1 MQANPETTVTKKV
14 KKKEGNAVKNADALL
29 KKKFVEIKIEDEDW
43 KAHLGEPQL
52 GNSHWFIFGDSGHGK
67 TSYTLALVKELTK
80 NYKVLYNTLEEGD
93 KKSFQNAITRA
104 GLKGNKKF
112 LYIQADYEKITE
124 QLLKDKQPKIVV
136 IDSAQYLF
144 RGKQVQHYA
153 NLVNKFKSTTFIW
166 ISGADGT
173 KPKGKIADDI
183 RYDCDIVVFIKDFKA
198 EIKKNRFEASESYII
213 WEEGYKNSL
222 LK

>member
-1 MQANPETTVTKKV
+1 MLANPQTTVTKKT

-29 KKKFVEIKIEDEDW
+29 KKKFVEIKIEDQNL

-52 GNSHWFIFGDSGHGK
+52 GNSHWFIFGDSGQGK

-93 KKSFQNAITRA
+93 KKSFQNAIRRT
-104 GLKGNKKF
+104 GLKGNKNF
-112 LYIQADYEKITE
+112 LYLQANYEQIIE
-124 QLLKDKQPKIVV
+124 QLLKEKQPKIVV

-153 NLVNKFKSTTFIW
+153 NLVNKFKNTTFIW

-183 RYDCDIVVFIKDFKA
+183 RYDCDIVIFVKDFKA
-198 EIKKNRFEASESYII
+198 EIKKNRFEANASYIV
-213 WEEGYKNSL
+213 WEEGYKQTL

>member
-1 MQANPETTVTKKV
+1 MQAKAQISITKKT
-14 KKKEGNAVKNADALL
+14 KKPKKTPQNADALL
-29 KKKFVEIKIEDEDW
+29 KKKFVEIKIEDVKL

-52 GNSHWFIFGDSGHGK
+52 GNSHWFIFGDSGQGK

-112 LYIQADYEKITE
+112 LYIQADYDQITE
-124 QLLKDKQPKIVV
+124 QLLKEKQPKIVV

-153 NLVNKFKSTTFIW
+153 NLVNRFKNTTFIW

-183 RYDCDIVVFIKDFKA
+183 RYDCDIVVFVKEFKA
-198 EIKKNRFEASESYII
+198 EIKKNRFEATESYII
-213 WEEGYKNSL
+213 WEEGYKKSL